1 MSNNYCYI
9 ASAGAG
15 KTTFIVKDSYKR
27 ALLTTKKIGIV
38 TFTSNNQNTEKQ
50 KYIDIHKK
58 IPTNVK
64 IIGWYSFLLDYFI
77 RPFKGDVIER
87 LYDIHVSQA
96 FINPPI
102 IKQNGHKLPHYQKGD
117 LKSKYLTTDN
127 NIYKDYLSEFA
138 LECLQKNSNTLLNR
152 LQQIFD
158 TIYFDESQDFGGFD
172 LDIIKSILKNTS
184 IDCIITTDPRQHT
197 YSSCNL
203 IKHKKYNGRI
213 DLFCSERINQ
223 KRKTFIII
231 DNTKFIYSH
240 RCNADICRFASQIH
254 SEFPETTPCKCD
266 QCIEKKSHYTKEQG
280 VYLVNESNTQLFI
293 NQYNATILTYNKDVK
308 TNAIGQRFNFG
319 ECKGD
324 EFNGVL
330 IYPTKDILT
339 WLKKNN
345 TLSPTTKSKFYV
357 ALTRAI
363 FIVGIVVPNNFIH
376 SRFNLQYWSP
386 SL

>member
-15 KTTFIVKDSYKR
+15 KTTFIVKDSYKK
-27 ALLTTKKIGIV
+27 ASLTTKKIGIV

-50 KYIDIHKK
+50 KYLDMYNK

-64 IIGWYSFLLDYFI
+64 IVGWYSFLLDYFI
-77 RPFKGDVIER
+77 RPFKGDVIEQ

-102 IKQNGHKLPHYQKGD
+102 VKQKGHKLPHYRKGD
-117 LKSKYLTTDN
+117 LKSKYLTSDN

-138 LECLQKNSNTLLNR
+138 LECLQMNGSTLLNR

-172 LDIIKSILKNTS
+172 LDIIKSILKKTS
-184 IDCIITTDPRQHT
+184 ITCIITTDPRQHT

-203 IKHKKYNGRI
+203 IKYKQYNGRI
-213 DLFCSERINQ
+213 DLFCSEKINQ
-223 KRKTFIII
+223 KRETFITI
-231 DNTKFIYSH
+231 DNTKFISSH
-240 RCNADICRFASQIH
+240 RCNANICSFASKIH
-254 SEFPETTPCKCD
+254 SEFPETIPCKCD
-266 QCIEKKSHYTKEQG
+266 QCLKNKSHYTKEQG
-280 VYLVNESNTQLFI
+280 VYLVKESNAQLFI
-293 NQYNATILTYNKDVK
+293 DQYNATVLTYNRDVK
-308 TNAIGQRFNFG
+308 TNAIGQRLNFG

-324 EFNGVL
+324 EFNSVL

-339 WLKKNN
+339 WLKKDN

-357 ALTRAI
+357 AVTRAI
-363 FIVGIVVPNNFIH
+363 FIVGIVVPNNFVY

-386 SL
+386 SQ